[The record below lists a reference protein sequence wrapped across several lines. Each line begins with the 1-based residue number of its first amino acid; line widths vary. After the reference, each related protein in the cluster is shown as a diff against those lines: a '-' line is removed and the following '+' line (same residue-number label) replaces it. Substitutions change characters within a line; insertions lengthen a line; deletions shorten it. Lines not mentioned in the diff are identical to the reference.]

1 MDDFILAATVEEIE
15 NHKNILLETLLKLGI
30 LVNFIKSS
38 LDPTTC
44 KEYIGYIISTQND
57 DVLIWT
63 RIPQK
68 RITKLRHDIRLAL
81 KKKVLSARS
90 LARISGQCIAMS
102 KAIIP
107 AKLLLRNIYKV
118 LRKRTS
124 WQDKLE
130 LDTGCIKDLTWWL
143 NGIKSWNGCA
153 IHHKPIDFQLVT
165 DASHIGWGGV
175 LGDKQAQEL
184 WTPQISSQCSN
195 YREMMAVYYD
205 MKALK
210 PILRARSF
218 RC

>member
-1 MDDFILAATVEEIE
+1 M
-15 NHKNILLETLLKLGI
+15 
-30 LVNFIKSS
+30 
-38 LDPTTC
+38 
-44 KEYIGYIISTQND
+44 
-57 DVLIWT
+57 
-63 RIPQK
+63 
-68 RITKLRHDIRLAL
+68 

-124 WQDKLE
+124 WQNKLE
-130 LDTGCIKDLTWWL
+130 LETGCIKDLTWWL
-143 NGIKSWNGCA
+143 NGLKSWNGCA

-175 LGDKQAQEL
+175 LGDKQAQGL
-184 WTPQISSQCSN
+184 WTPQIRSQCSN
-195 YREMMAVYYD
+195 YREMMAVYYA

-210 PILRARSF
+210 TDIAGKVIQVLNDNISTVANINFQGGQRQQLTDVATLIWSEALGNNVTLTAKYLAGYLNYEADYLSRITNTDWMLNPAVFKYL
-218 RC
+218 